1 MFATSRRRPDF
12 SDTLAALPPPPRP
25 SDPGDL
31 LEQLGRADRADMA
44 LLRQVLG
51 AAVATL
57 ALALAASVFV

>member
-1 MFATSRRRPDF
+1 MFATSHRRPDF
-12 SDTLAALPPPPRP
+12 SDTLAALPPPPRS

-44 LLRQVLG
+44 LLRLVLG

-57 ALALAASVFV
+57 ALALAASVLV